1 MVSMEAS
8 TIYLTGLYNAKANYH
23 HNHSRINPEVI
34 PAGTDLNDLTLQKS
48 YFTGS
53 NSTAETLI
61 NCPTD
66 KSFHLEVYQHSGVR
80 QVLYTA
86 SATNVATYERN
97 YNDGIWSD
105 WKQLQYAD

>member
-1 MVSMEAS
+1 MNE
-8 TIYLTGLYNAKANYH
+8 LYSAKANFDH
-23 HNHSRINPEVI
+23 THSRLTPVVI
-34 PAGTDLNDLTLQKS
+34 PPNTDLNDLTVQRS

-97 YNDGIWSD
+97 YNDKVWSD
-105 WKQLQYAD
+105 WKQLQYY